1 LGFAK
6 SIVRMTLFRVLD
18 IAPSSHWASN
28 NATINEPRFGAS
40 GFARE

>member
-18 IAPSSHWASN
+18 IAPSSHWTSN
-28 NATINEPRFGAS
+28 NGTINEP
-40 GFARE
+40 GF